1 MTREMGYLRFGEDVV
16 LNSNHGYKK
25 GQPHKRHPNAHPVSI
40 HAVLYIIL
48 SLVVA
53 YASPY

>member
-1 MTREMGYLRFGEDVV
+1 MGYLRFGEDVV

-25 GQPHKRHPNAHPVSI
+25 GQPYKRHPNAHPVSI